1 MKVFKNILIII
12 FHIVVY
18 DKIIIVFIDFDFWFM
33 DVEICYIQLEY
44 NKSQNP

>member
-1 MKVFKNILIII
+1 MVKMLKFLYIIE
-12 FHIVVY
+12 Y

-33 DVEICYIQLEY
+33 DFEICYIQLEY